1 MHRQKN
7 RTPVNFDTAN
17 LPARGGF
24 SQVQDEREIVA
35 RAQARDTEAFG
46 LLYEKYFDK
55 IYRYICI
62 KIGSRT
68 EAEDL
73 TQQVFI
79 NALGSIGSYKVRE
92 VPFSAWLYRIAHNLI
107 VDCLRRRT
115 RRPTVELDETMPL
128 AADDDP
134 AAEVEIKME
143 SKELI
148 AATKKLTAAQQEVLA
163 LRFGAELPIAE
174 VARLTGRTE
183 GAVKAMQHSAVAALR
198 RIMCEQ
204 I

>member
-1 MHRQKN
+1 MQQN
-7 RTPVNFDTAN
+7 
-17 LPARGGF
+17 
-24 SQVQDEREIVA
+24 SSEQDLIA

-46 LLYEKYFDK
+46 LLYETYFDK

-62 KIGSRT
+62 KIGNRT
-68 EAEDL
+68 EAEDV
-73 TQQVFI
+73 TQQVFM
-79 NALGSIGSYKVRE
+79 NALSSITSYKVRE
-92 VPFSAWLYRIAHNLI
+92 VPFSAWLYRIAHNQI
-107 VDCLRRRT
+107 VDTLRRRS

-134 AAEVEIKME
+134 AAEVELKME

-163 LRFGAELPIAE
+163 LRFGAELPIAD

-198 RIMCEQ
+198 RIMCEK